1 MTIRGTIFD
10 LDGTLV
16 DSNPAHVEAWYRA
29 FQRFGFDVPAA
40 RIVPE
45 IGKGG
50 DKLIPSVLGDQAE
63 REYGEALRKAQ
74 KQEFLAIASRERF
87 RVYPGALEIFPALR
101 ERGIRTAL
109 ATSSDEKHL
118 DATFASA
125 AVDLRPLADVVVTRT
140 PREPSKP
147 SPDLVVDAVE
157 QLSLRPA
164 ECAMVGDTIYDGQA
178 CLAAGVVFLGV
189 LTGPADES
197 ELLDAGAIGVWRD
210 VGHLLR
216 ELDRALELASLAGAT
231 IS

>member
-1 MTIRGTIFD
+1 MTVRGMIFD

-16 DSNPAHVEAWYRA
+16 DSNPAHVEAWRRT
-29 FQRFGFDVPAA
+29 FQRFGFEVPAA

-50 DKLIPSVLGDQAE
+50 DKLIPSLLGDQVD

-74 KQEFLAIASRERF
+74 KEEFLAIAGRERF
-87 RVYPGALEIFPALR
+87 QVLPGAIEIFSALR

-109 ATSSDEKHL
+109 ATSSDDKHL

-125 AVDLRPLADVVVTRT
+125 GVDFRPLADVVVTRS

-157 QLSLRPA
+157 QLSLRQA

-178 CLAAGVVFLGV
+178 CQSAGVVFLGV

-197 ELLDAGAIGVWRD
+197 ELLDAGAVGVWRD

-216 ELDRALELASLAGAT
+216 ELDQALELASIAGAT